1 MPLAVRAISYSKQCQ
16 SSNRICFTNCKVN
29 MKSNSHI
36 QNHASQLDKKSGPA
50 YMYNQLKTL
59 DPTAV
64 SLLCEGIKQHLQL
77 KKHRKTA
84 LAEDLEELANDAA
97 VLVLRKICDG
107 TYSFFG
113 VSPMYYAHS
122 VADNLLRNFCRKK
135 HWNCLELNDAIVAF
149 QQPEVE
155 AYFTQEELK
164 NQVEN
169 ALSKLSEPRQLVIRL
184 KYFED
189 LKDEEIV
196 GRGLAPHRSTDSLKS
211 ARCRSLKQL
220 AGFMKEE

>member
-1 MPLAVRAISYSKQCQ
+1 MYH
-16 SSNRICFTNCKVN
+16 KVK
-29 MKSNSHI
+29 MKSNSHL
-36 QNHASQLDKKSGPA
+36 QNRASQPDKKSGPSFL
-50 YMYNQLKTL
+50 YYQLKTL
-59 DPTAV
+59 DPAAV
-64 SLLCEGIKQHLQL
+64 SLLCEGIKLHLQL
-77 KKHRKTA
+77 KKYRKTA

-107 TYSFFG
+107 SYSFFG
-113 VSPMYYAHS
+113 VSPMCFAQR

-135 HWNCLELNDAIVAF
+135 QWNCLELNDSIVPF

-169 ALSKLSEPRQLVIRL
+169 ALSKLSEPCQLVIRL

-220 AGFMKEE
+220 AVIMRG